1 MSTKATKEASVSREG
16 RGRQASPREDQGR
29 HMNPH
34 VNVALEKLGNILEH
48 RVTWERRHRRS
59 SCNQRDPN
67 LKSKRYWLPRE
78 PAFLQQL

>member
-1 MSTKATKEASVSREG
+1 MSIKATKAASVSREG
-16 RGRQASPREDQGR
+16 TGQTSPREDQGR

-34 VNVALEKLGNILEH
+34 VNVAPEKPGNILEQ
-48 RVTWERRHRRS
+48 RVTWQQWPQRS

-67 LKSKRYWLPRE
+67 LMSKRYRLPRE